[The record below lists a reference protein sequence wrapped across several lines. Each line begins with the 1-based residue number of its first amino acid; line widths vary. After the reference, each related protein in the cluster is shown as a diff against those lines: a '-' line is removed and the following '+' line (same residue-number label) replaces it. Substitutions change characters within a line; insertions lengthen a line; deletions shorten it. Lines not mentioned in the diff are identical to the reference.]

1 MEQIE
6 TTETLESSKPSEREH
21 LHRRHRS
28 AGELTSALEPVKL
41 DILKKRV
48 DTGIDDSAYGDFES
62 MLDEDALELAATA
75 IVDAFLS
82 GQHILL
88 VGRGTSDHV
97 LAISTFVRAMNLMS
111 RSMHRTRDVIKTER
125 GSVGKDHGDFVV
137 SYHTCESARFC
148 IEERNSLQD
157 VLAKANPSVVIV
169 LDPVFGLP
177 ELVSSDNAEERTVI
191 SLVANVFP
199 EQEITRGLR
208 LGVVPAD
215 AGFCG
220 EKSVT
225 LSTIAHF
232 LTLRCRE
239 HAIQR
244 VVDYPRAQALMAQL
258 NDAPLETNDSF
269 VALSLLLDDLTMTAP
284 VRELVTGGLERIN
297 KGWVFQPRTSHSK
310 GSLCYGLRALLTE
323 CDITHPFTARELQLK
338 LTPMFSAVC
347 YAGYADT
354 LIETLLCEE
363 RRIAYDKAARA
374 SLVKAKTYFPSL
386 KHLGDLA
393 REEQSMDAVPGAP
406 DKLDPEAIYQCHI
419 EEVSNADAK
428 LLPIIAEQR
437 NAEFGATQVVVSR
450 GDDDTCRC
458 FIRSDVINVCD
469 AIVRATYTI
478 PVEASNGVFWA
489 DAFFGDITLPVS
501 RLEAFR
507 SAITACVQGLAKTGK
522 PVAQSLIIDRAL
534 GVNQRTSALALWL
547 ERQPWGKGF
556 PEPIFQQNFTVRQSR
571 IVMESHQALTVDDMI
586 KNEERTTLGE
596 GFQLIWRDSLKPGYR
611 KLMPH
616 DNIRVNYRLKIKR
629 NRTTTEVYG
638 EVVSL
643 AILKDS
649 ESQ

>member
-1 MEQIE
+1 MEQLE
-6 TTETLESSKPSEREH
+6 TTGTVEPCRTSERENPH
-21 LHRRHRS
+21 LRHRS
-28 AGELTSALEPVKL
+28 AGELSTALEPVKH
-41 DILKKRV
+41 DILEKRV
-48 DTGIDDSAYGDFES
+48 ATGIDDSVYGDFEA

-75 IVDAFLS
+75 IVDGFLS

-97 LAISTFVRAMNLMS
+97 LAISTFVRAMNMLS
-111 RSMHRTRDVIKTER
+111 RSMHRTRDVITTER
-125 GSVGKDHGDFVV
+125 GSVGKDHGDFRI
-137 SYHTCESARFC
+137 SYHTCESASFC
-148 IEERNSLQD
+148 IEERKSLES
-157 VLAKANPSVVIV
+157 VLEEINPSVVIV

-177 ELVSSDNAEERTVI
+177 GMVSDGASDGRTLI

-199 EQEITRGLR
+199 EQDITCGLR

-215 AGFCG
+215 AEVFG
-220 EKSVT
+220 EKTLT
-225 LSTIAHF
+225 LSAIAHF

-239 HAIQR
+239 QAIQR

-258 NDAPLETNDSF
+258 NAAPLETNDSF

-284 VRELVTGGLERIN
+284 VRDLVTGGLERMN

-310 GSLCYGLRALLTE
+310 GSLCYGFRALLAE
-323 CDITHPFTARELQLK
+323 CETSHPFTARELQLK

-354 LIETLLCEE
+354 LIEALLCED
-363 RRIAYDKAARA
+363 RRVAYDKAARA

-393 REEQSMDAVPGAP
+393 REEQSMDGLPGTE
-406 DKLDPEAIYQCHI
+406 DKLDPGSIYQCHI
-419 EEVSNADAK
+419 EEVSNGDAK

-437 NAEFGATQVVVSR
+437 NAELGATQVVVSR
-450 GDDDTCRC
+450 GEDDTCRC
-458 FIRSDVINVCD
+458 FVRSDVINVCD

-478 PVEASNGVFWA
+478 PIQACTGVFWA
-489 DAFFGDITLPVS
+489 DAFFGDITLPVT
-501 RLEAFR
+501 RLEGFQ
-507 SAITACVQGLAKTGK
+507 SAMTDSVQELAEHGK
-522 PVAQSLIIDRAL
+522 PVSQSLIIDREL
-534 GVNQRTSALALWL
+534 GINQRTSALALWL

-556 PEPIFQQNFTVRQSR
+556 PEPIFQQNFRVRQSQ
-571 IVMESHQALTVDDMI
+571 IVMESHQALTVDDMV
-586 KNEERTTLGE
+586 KGDRATLGE

-611 KLMPH
+611 KLMPQ

-638 EVVSL
+638 EVASL
-643 AILKDS
+643 AILKDTAT
-649 ESQ
+649 Q

>member
-1 MEQIE
+1 VEQIE
-6 TTETLESSKPSEREH
+6 NTGTLESNKSSEQEN
-21 LHRRHRS
+21 LHRKHRP
-28 AGELTSALEPVKL
+28 AGELSSALEPVKL
-41 DILKKRV
+41 DILQKRV
-48 DTGIDDSAYGDFES
+48 DTGIDDSAYSDFQS
-62 MLDEDALELAATA
+62 MLDEEALELAATA

-125 GSVGKDHGDFVV
+125 GSIGNDHGDFLV

-148 IEERNSLQD
+148 SEERDSLEDMLGQTR
-157 VLAKANPSVVIV
+157 PSVVIV

-177 ELVSSDNAEERTVI
+177 ELVKGDQPEGPTVI
-191 SLVANVFP
+191 SLVAGAFP
-199 EQEITRGLR
+199 EQEIACGLR
-208 LGVVPAD
+208 LGVVPED
-215 AGFCG
+215 AEVCG
-220 EKSVT
+220 EKSLT
-225 LSTIAHF
+225 LSAIAHY

-239 HAIQR
+239 QAIQR

-258 NDAPLETNDSF
+258 NDAPLETNDGF
-269 VALSLLLDDLTMTAP
+269 VALSLLLDDLAMTAP
-284 VRELVTGGLERIN
+284 VRDLVTGGLERIN

-323 CDITHPFTARELQLK
+323 CDIGHPFTARELQLK

-393 REEQSMDAVPGAP
+393 REEQSMDAVSGTP
-406 DKLDPEAIYQCHI
+406 DRLDPEAIYQCHI
-419 EEVSNADAK
+419 EEVSNADAR

-437 NAEFGATQVVVSR
+437 NAELGATQVVVSR

-501 RLEAFR
+501 RLDAFR

-534 GVNQRTSALALWL
+534 SVNQRTSALALWL

-556 PEPIFQQNFTVRQSR
+556 PEPIFQQNFRVRQSR

-586 KNEERTTLGE
+586 KDDRATLGE

-643 AILKDS
+643 ALLTDADS
-649 ESQ
+649 Q

>member
-1 MEQIE
+1 VEQLE
-6 TTETLESSKPSEREH
+6 NTGTLQSSRPSERENPG
-21 LHRRHRS
+21 RRHRS
-28 AGELTSALEPVKL
+28 AGELSSALEPVKL
-41 DILKKRV
+41 DILKRRV
-48 DTGIDDSAYGDFES
+48 DTGIDDSVYGDFEA

-75 IVDAFLS
+75 IVDGFLS

-97 LAISTFVRAMNLMS
+97 LAISTFVRAMNLLS
-111 RSMHRTRDVIKTER
+111 RSMHRTRDVITTER
-125 GSVGKDHGDFVV
+125 GSVGKDHGDFKV

-148 IEERNSLQD
+148 IEERKSLEA
-157 VLAKANPSVVIV
+157 VLGEINPSVVIV

-177 ELVSSDNAEERTVI
+177 ELVSPENSDGRTVI

-199 EQEITRGLR
+199 EQEITCGLR

-215 AGFCG
+215 AEVCG
-220 EKSVT
+220 EKSLT
-225 LSTIAHF
+225 LSAIAHF

-239 HAIQR
+239 LAIER

-258 NDAPLETNDSF
+258 NAAPLETNDSF

-284 VRELVTGGLERIN
+284 VRDLVTGGLERMN

-323 CDITHPFTARELQLK
+323 CQASHPFTARELQLK

-393 REEQSMDAVPGAP
+393 REEQGMDGVAGTE
-406 DKLDPEAIYQCHI
+406 DKLDPESIYQCHM

-437 NAEFGATQVVVSR
+437 NAKLGATQVVVSR

-478 PVEASNGVFWA
+478 PVQASNGVFWA
-489 DAFFGDITLPVS
+489 DAFFGDITLPAS
-501 RLEAFR
+501 RLEDFQ
-507 SAITACVQGLAKTGK
+507 SAMTASVQSQAKNGK
-522 PVAQSLIIDRAL
+522 PVSQSLIIDREL
-534 GVNQRTSALALWL
+534 GINQRTSALALWL

-556 PEPIFQQNFTVRQSR
+556 PEPIFQQSFRVRQSH

-586 KNEERTTLGE
+586 KGDRATLGE

-611 KLMPH
+611 KLMPQ

-638 EVVSL
+638 EIVSL
-643 AILKDS
+643 GMLQDS
-649 ESQ
+649 ASQ